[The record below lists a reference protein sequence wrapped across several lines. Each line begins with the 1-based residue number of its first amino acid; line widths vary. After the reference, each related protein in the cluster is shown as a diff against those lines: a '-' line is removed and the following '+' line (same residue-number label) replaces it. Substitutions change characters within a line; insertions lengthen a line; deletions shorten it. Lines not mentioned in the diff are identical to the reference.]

1 VTHFLANIG
10 SVYRR
15 RLAVSERALRWLQSQ
30 SWPGNVRQL
39 KHLMERTVLISGHD
53 RFEPQDFAAALE
65 MEPKES
71 SKESLLPAGEATM
84 EEIERAM
91 IVRALERHGHNIY
104 KAASALGMTRQAFYR
119 RLEKYG
125 IQS

>member
-1 VTHFLANIG
+1 
-10 SVYRR
+10 
-15 RLAVSERALRWLQSQ
+15 
-30 SWPGNVRQL
+30 
-39 KHLMERTVLISGHD
+39 
-53 RFEPQDFAAALE
+53 

-71 SKESLLPAGEATM
+71 SKESLPLAGEVTM
-84 EEIERAM
+84 DEVEKAM
-91 IVRALERHGHNIY
+91 IVKTLERHRGNIS